1 MNIYGK
7 ELESIY
13 DHIAEGIRIR
23 SKCDWYEH
31 GEKSTKFFL
40 NLEKKSGNQN
50 HIRKLIIDEKQIDG
64 NIEILKKIENFYETL
79 FKTQSFKNV
88 SEIENFLCGIATPSL
103 NNGQINLCKK
113 DLSETDLYNAMKNM
127 QNNKSPGN
135 DGLTK
140 EFYEGFWDEIKELL
154 IASATE
160 ANHRGELSISQR
172 QAIIK
177 LIEKKDREKRYIKN
191 WRLISLLNGD
201 TKIIS
206 KALLERLKNVLSS
219 LILTQQ
225 TAYIK
230 NKFIGEGGRLIS
242 D

>member
-64 NIEILKKIENFYETL
+64 NIEIFKKIENFYETL

-88 SEIENFLCGIATPSL
+88 SEIENFLCGIVTPPL
-103 NNGQINLCKK
+103 NNGQINLSKK
-113 DLSETDLYNAMKNM
+113 DLSETDLYSAMKNM
-127 QNNKSPGN
+127 QNNKSPGS

-160 ANHRGELSISQR
+160 AKQRGELSISQR
-172 QAIIK
+172 
-177 LIEKKDREKRYIKN
+177 
-191 WRLISLLNGD
+191 
-201 TKIIS
+201 
-206 KALLERLKNVLSS
+206 
-219 LILTQQ
+219 
-225 TAYIK
+225 
-230 NKFIGEGGRLIS
+230 
-242 D
+242 